1 MCVCVCVCLHIYIHT
16 MEVFTL
22 KNKIS
27 SIMYE
32 NSAPTSQITQYVSV
46 TKADLLMMF
55 EETGVV

>member
-1 MCVCVCVCLHIYIHT
+1 